1 MTGAPPARALWYLNL
16 DAEDELRHGAGYTPS
31 RATLAAVATAR
42 EAARALLGPEDRL
55 LGDAPVTP
63 SEGDELRWGVAW
75 CPTPS
80 ALARLAAAGAQ
91 VPVAPG
97 LDTLREVNAS
107 RFTYDVLGARLS
119 DAQVV
124 SSLDA
129 AETWLAARPPS
140 EPVWLKRAFG
150 AAGRGKLR
158 AHGGALAPHTRAF
171 LSPAEL
177 SLGVVL
183 EPHVDITLEVAGLE
197 THPHERDERGGRGGA
212 RHPLPEPVPHGELAH
227 AGAQRLDVPG
237 VELHVAHLVEAD
249 PQQAPAKLYGRVGKP
264 QDGPAHQLGG
274 LQLVVQER
282 VQQLGACARV
292 GQPLPPGCV
301 LRDTQLG
308 RASWPFGDHGRP
320 TREVRRWHGR
330 VELVYQALA
339 RDVAQRPR
347 LDVLLARGCVGDCVG
362 HARACHAV
370 ALQSRRWPRGRYQ
383 SSVLPRAR
391 HSGER
396 ARSP

>member
-63 SEGDELRWGVAW
+63 SEGDELRRGVAW

-97 LDTLREVNAS
+97 LDTLREANAS
-107 RFTYDVLGARLS
+107 RFTYDVLGARLT

-129 AETWLAARPPS
+129 AEAWLAARPPS

-171 LSPAEL
+171 LSSAEL

-183 EPHVDITLEVAGLE
+183 EPHVGITLEVSQHALLAPSGSLVIGAPCVQQVDRGRFVSVRPALERELDRSEAESLGDTLRRLAEALHRMGYFGPLGVDAYRYVDAKGL
-197 THPHERDERGGRGGA
+197 TRWNPC
-212 RHPLPEPVPHGELAH
+212 GELNARYTMGY
-227 AGAQRLDVPG
+227 ALGMRGA
-237 VELHVAHLVEAD
+237 
-249 PQQAPAKLYGRVGKP
+249 
-264 QDGPAHQLGG
+264 
-274 LQLVVQER
+274 
-282 VQQLGACARV
+282 
-292 GQPLPPGCV
+292 
-301 LRDTQLG
+301 T
-308 RASWPFGDHGRP
+308 ASW
-320 TREVRRWHGR
+320 
-330 VELVYQALA
+330 
-339 RDVAQRPR
+339 
-347 LDVLLARGCVGDCVG
+347 
-362 HARACHAV
+362 
-370 ALQSRRWPRGRYQ
+370 
-383 SSVLPRAR
+383 
-391 HSGER
+391 
-396 ARSP
+396 

>member
-91 VPVAPG
+91 VPAAPG

-183 EPHVDITLEVAGLE
+183 EPHVGITLEVSQHALLAPSGSLVIGAPCVQQVDRGRFVSVRPALERELDRSEAESLGDTLRRLAEALHRVGYFGPLGVDAYRYVDAKGL
-197 THPHERDERGGRGGA
+197 TRWNPC
-212 RHPLPEPVPHGELAH
+212 GELNARYTMGY
-227 AGAQRLDVPG
+227 ALGMRGA
-237 VELHVAHLVEAD
+237 
-249 PQQAPAKLYGRVGKP
+249 
-264 QDGPAHQLGG
+264 
-274 LQLVVQER
+274 
-282 VQQLGACARV
+282 
-292 GQPLPPGCV
+292 
-301 LRDTQLG
+301 T
-308 RASWPFGDHGRP
+308 ASW
-320 TREVRRWHGR
+320 
-330 VELVYQALA
+330 
-339 RDVAQRPR
+339 
-347 LDVLLARGCVGDCVG
+347 
-362 HARACHAV
+362 
-370 ALQSRRWPRGRYQ
+370 
-383 SSVLPRAR
+383 
-391 HSGER
+391 
-396 ARSP
+396 